1 MAVSLAEFL
10 AQPVGAVMT
19 RDPATVHPTQRLSV
33 VRHGMLASGGHH
45 VPVVEE
51 GRFIG
56 MITPADLL
64 RVMPPDGFARDPDA
78 LDRAL
83 DRVSVRQAMQED
95 VVTLPARASVR
106 DAAAALGRGGFHG
119 LPVIDDH
126 ASLVGVVTTSDLMR
140 ALLAAGGG

>member
-1 MAVSLAEFL
+1 MATLVEFL
-10 AQPVGAVMT
+10 AQPIDAVMT

-56 MITPADLL
+56 MITAADLL

-83 DRVSVRQAMQED
+83 DRVSVRHAMQED
-95 VVTLPARASVR
+95 IVSLPARASVR
-106 DAAAALGRGGFHG
+106 DAAAAFARGGFHG
-119 LPVIDDH
+119 LPVVDDH
-126 ASLVGVVTTSDLMR
+126 GTLVGIVTTSDLVR
-140 ALLAAGGG
+140 ALLHGA